1 MRISMVASAIST
13 ARRSVLYSILAAVVV
28 VAALVTER
36 VLFELAYE
44 AAATSNRK
52 AAELTQRLLLQDERL
67 TMSANMA
74 AETGEKRWMERYEE
88 YIPAMDQAIG
98 DATSLASPDVL
109 QRFLQETKVS
119 NDRLVE
125 MERRSFQAV
134 EQGNLAEAR
143 NILNSDA
150 YARQKSVLVS
160 GTFRFLRGIARV
172 TSEDLEAIR
181 KQGTLM
187 VAVILMVGCVGT
199 LALWRRINRTLS
211 TSEAGHSNAEERL
224 RHMAMHDELT
234 GLLNRRAFLA
244 ELSTLLRASANDAS
258 ATVGIAMI
266 DIDHFKDVND
276 TLGHHVGDKLICE
289 VAQRLR
295 QALPPDALLARF
307 GGDELAVALQ
317 VSHEKEIPVLIRAV
331 EERFGSQF
339 SLEDGELHV
348 TASAGVAIA
357 PLHGDNAIDLLRLAD
372 IALYKAKT
380 DGRGRARIFNPEMDA
395 ALHERKRLEGDLRQ
409 SIGGENITLHYQ
421 PQMSCDGARVT
432 GVEALVR
439 WKHPE
444 LGDIGP
450 DIFIPVAEQTG
461 LILPLGEWIL
471 RRAFLDATRWPDL
484 MVAVNLSPKQFKQPG
499 FVHVVKQLVGETG
512 VDPNRIELEITENLL
527 LEESERLHVTLAEFR
542 AMGFKIVLD
551 DFGTGYS
558 SMSYM
563 RKFCFN
569 KIKIDRTF
577 TKSIETSPEAAQ
589 IIYSVVNLGRAL
601 QMTVNA
607 EGVETREQHRFLQ
620 SAGCQQLQGFLF
632 SKPGNADAIDAF
644 IRRKAD
650 SNAPR
655 HAEPRRMTSVA

>member
-13 ARRSVLYSILAAVVV
+13 ARRSVLYSILAAVLVV
-28 VAALVTER
+28 LALVTER
-36 VLFELAYE
+36 VVFEVAFE
-44 AAATSNRK
+44 AAAEANRH
-52 AAELTQRLLLQDERL
+52 AAELSQRLLLEDERL
-67 TMSANMA
+67 TMSATMA
-74 AETGEKRWMERYEE
+74 AETGEKRWIERYEDH
-88 YIPAMDQAIG
+88 IPAMDQAIA
-98 DATSLASPDVL
+98 DAAALAAPDVL

-125 MERRSFQAV
+125 MERRSFEAV
-134 EQGNLAEAR
+134 AQGNPAEAR
-143 NILNSDA
+143 TILNSEV
-150 YARQKSVLVS
+150 YARQKGILVS

-172 TSEDLEAIR
+172 AGENLEAVR
-181 KQGTLM
+181 RQGALIL
-187 VAVILMVGCVGT
+187 AVILVTGCAGIF
-199 LALWRRINRTLS
+199 ALWRRINRTLS
-211 TSEAGHSNAEERL
+211 ASEACHSDAEERL
-224 RHMAMHDELT
+224 RYMALHDELT
-234 GLLNRRAFLA
+234 GLLNRRAFM
-244 ELSTLLRASANDAS
+244 EEVSHLLRVSGTNAP

-276 TLGHHVGDKLICE
+276 TLGHHVGDRLICE

-295 QALPPDALLARF
+295 HALPPDALLARF
-307 GGDELAVALQ
+307 GGDELAVAVQ
-317 VSHEKEIPVLIRAV
+317 VTHEKDIRGLIKAV
-331 EERFGSQF
+331 EARFGPQF
-339 SLEDGELHV
+339 SMENRELHV
-348 TASAGVAIA
+348 TASAGVAVA
-357 PLHGDNAIDLLRLAD
+357 PLHGDNPVDLLRLAD

-380 DGRGRARIFNPEMDA
+380 DGRGRTRIFNPEMDA
-395 ALHERKRLEGDLRQ
+395 TLRERKRLEGDLRQ
-409 SIGGENITLHYQ
+409 SIGGENISLHYQ
-421 PQMSCDGARVT
+421 PQMSSDGTRVT

-471 RRAFLDATRWPDL
+471 RRAFLDAARWPEL

-499 FVHVVKQLVGETG
+499 FVQVVKRLVSETG

-527 LEESERLHVTLAEFR
+527 LEENERLHLTLSEFR

-558 SMSYM
+558 SLSYL

-577 TKSIETSPEAAQ
+577 IKSIETSPEAAQ

-601 QMTVNA
+601 RMTVNA

-620 SAGCQQLQGFLF
+620 SAGCQQLQGYLF
-632 SKPGNADAIDAF
+632 SKPGRADAIDAF
-644 IRRKAD
+644 IRRTTE
-650 SNAPR
+650 SN
-655 HAEPRRMTSVA
+655 EPQMDKLDRMTSVA